1 MHATPVTDVP
11 GRPTASCGQDFERA
25 GYRYFLSLQ
34 SADQT
39 TLSEDSADRRMLAQ
53 LFKKEIPAT
62 VSRLLTALGTN
73 DLSQLTGPRVLSAM
87 LPLPFI
93 SNILVRVNNTLAE
106 GEHCTAEEMIIW
118 LELFAAMIAVEL
130 TAQWAGEQYSFI
142 PSSVQTCSRARAPES
157 LTCILANRPVLSS
170 TRARVAR
177 RQANVSA
184 AAGECGTR
192 IPTHADR
199 NARAAD
205 QPCLG
210 TISLT
215 RPNYSNSG
223 SGRADACQR
232 ALRKCE
238 RCWSFVGCVGGHTR
252 GSVGG
257 SIGGRA
263 SWWEHRW
270 GELAGGII
278 GERIAGHI
286 CTWLGSLQYWWGR

>member
-53 LFKKEIPAT
+53 LKKEIPAT

-118 LELFAAMIAVEL
+118 LELFAAMMLFRTSPTHLFDPVFSRLAPAQVRDAVHL
-130 TAQWAGEQYSFI
+130 
-142 PSSVQTCSRARAPES
+142 R
-157 LTCILANRPVLSS
+157 VLS
-170 TRARVAR
+170 
-177 RQANVSA
+177 
-184 AAGECGTR
+184 
-192 IPTHADR
+192 H
-199 NARAAD
+199 
-205 QPCLG
+205 CL
-210 TISLT
+210 
-215 RPNYSNSG
+215 R
-223 SGRADACQR
+223 
-232 ALRKCE
+232 
-238 RCWSFVGCVGGHTR
+238 
-252 GSVGG
+252 
-257 SIGGRA
+257 
-263 SWWEHRW
+263 
-270 GELAGGII
+270 
-278 GERIAGHI
+278 
-286 CTWLGSLQYWWGR
+286 